1 MSVSGHEKQVKRRS
15 GRLVPMLGM
24 LLVLCAVLFLWIGF
38 GRDSA
43 EAADMKDYYHK

>member
-1 MSVSGHEKQVKRRS
+1 MSVSSHGKKVKRRS
-15 GRLVPMLGM
+15 GRLLPMLGM

-43 EAADMKDYYHK
+43 EAAALNEV